1 MVFKINIGTK
11 TGKTYKFETEAKSVE
26 GKELHQKILG
36 KELGLN
42 QELKNLEDYEF
53 EITGAS
59 DRSGFTALE
68 SVPGTGLKGVLL
80 SYEKGMKKRS
90 RREGKKKR
98 SSYTPKGLRLRKT
111 VRGRVISSEIVQ
123 INLKI
128 IKEGKKPL
136 NEIFVSQIKEEVK
149 KE

>member
-26 GKELHQKILG
+26 GKELHQKVLG

-111 VRGRVISSEIVQ
+111 VRGKVISSEIVQ

>member
-26 GKELHQKILG
+26 GKELHQKVLG

-68 SVPGTGLKGVLL
+68 SVPGTGLKGVL
-80 SYEKGMKKRS
+80 
-90 RREGKKKR
+90 
-98 SSYTPKGLRLRKT
+98 
-111 VRGRVISSEIVQ
+111 
-123 INLKI
+123 
-128 IKEGKKPL
+128 
-136 NEIFVSQIKEEVK
+136 
-149 KE
+149 